1 MSSDGSGKTSGAGD
15 ARNRARS
22 DEADRTEA
30 AWSDADLVALGREAV
45 AQEAEA
51 LRGLAAALDDSF
63 AAAVRILLRSRGR
76 VLVTGLG
83 KSGFVAR
90 KLAATLTSTGTPSQ
104 FIHPVEAAHGDL
116 GIVSG
121 SEVLIAISRSGANP
135 EVTALLA
142 FCRTFGMRTIAIT
155 ADAVSDAARAAD
167 VVLHTPFEREACPL
181 NLTPTTSTIAAM
193 AMGDALSVALIRL
206 RGFAAEDFAM
216 FHPSGALGRSLL
228 LTVGELMHSGAEL
241 PVVSHRLTLRQ
252 SLPEIVGKRLGG
264 ACVVDDDGRLVG
276 LCVDGDIKRVLLDRE
291 QALDLPITEAMN
303 PRPTTITSGELA
315 IRALRLMERREG
327 GAVTLLIV
335 ADEAGRPTG
344 LLHIHDILRA
354 GLL

>member
-1 MSSDGSGKTSGAGD
+1 MSRTPEKRPDTELTDPATPD
-15 ARNRARS
+15 AP
-22 DEADRTEA
+22 
-30 AWSDADLVALGREAV
+30 DADLIELGRA
-45 AQEAEA
+45 AILQEAEA
-51 LRGLAAALDDSF
+51 LRQVAGALDASF
-63 AAAVRILLRSRGR
+63 ADAVRLLLQARGR

-116 GIVSG
+116 GIVTG
-121 SEVLIAISRSGANP
+121 SEVLIAISRSGANT
-135 EVTALLA
+135 EVTALLT
-142 FCRTFGMRTIAIT
+142 FCRTFGLKTVVIT
-155 ADAVSDAARAAD
+155 ADPGSDAARAGD
-167 VVLHTPFEREACPL
+167 VVLHTPISREACPL
-181 NLTPTTSTIAAM
+181 NLTPTTSTVAAM
-193 AMGDALSVALIRL
+193 AMGDALTVALIRL

-228 LTVGELMHSGAEL
+228 LKVGELMHTGEEL
-241 PVVSHRLTLRQ
+241 PIVSYRLTLRQ
-252 SLPEIVGKRLGG
+252 SLPEIVRKRLGG

-291 QALDLPITEAMN
+291 HALDLPITEAMN
-303 PRPTTITSGELA
+303 PRPVTIGAGDLA

-335 ADEAGRPTG
+335 ADDEGYPIG